1 MAGMRLTTPLLATA
15 ICWMACQCA
24 CTARTSFSH
33 ERFSSA
39 DEGWTSDRRSLY
51 AKLGNPDSLE
61 TGPKP
66 RPIDEGEGT
75 SFPFEIWHYHHLV
88 GVGENVDLEFVDT
101 CLCGNYKLSP
111 AETAMLTPIIPDK
124 N

>member
-1 MAGMRLTTPLLATA
+1 MPFSTAQLAIAICCIDCLFACTTP
-15 ICWMACQCA
+15 
-24 CTARTSFSH
+24 TSFSH

-39 DEGWTSDRRSLY
+39 DDRWTSDRQSLY
-51 AKLGNPDSLE
+51 AKLGTPDSIE

-88 GVGENVDLEFVDT
+88 GIGDDVDLEFVDT

-111 AETAMLTPIIPDK
+111 TETALLTSILADEK
-124 N
+124 